1 MTAKAW
7 GCGLC
12 LAVGIGSAAS
22 AEGWSVID
30 FNAVNTRDICM
41 SYAEVT
47 IETYR
52 NRFGAPGFTGRSD
65 WTVGGYDLRGE
76 VVDALFICPDEAG
89 FVAPFLVIHNTDDD
103 SDARELIADRLGDIW
118 DEVVAGGGTP
128 AAGGGTTLG
137 GGTLGGGTK

>member
-1 MTAKAW
+1 MARQAL
-7 GCGLC
+7 CAGLC
-12 LAVGIGSAAS
+12 LGMIMGSGAL

-30 FNAVNTRDICM
+30 FNSVGSRDICM
-41 SYAEVT
+41 SYAET
-47 IETYR
+47 TFSTYR

-76 VVDALFICPDEAG
+76 VVDGLFVCADEAG
-89 FVAPFLVIHNTDDD
+89 LVAPFLVIHNTDDD

-128 AAGGGTTLG
+128 AAGAGPAP
-137 GGTLGGGTK
+137 GGTK